1 MTGRRRKPDTQVTH
15 LGRDARRFE
24 GAVNPP
30 VYRVST
36 VLMDDL
42 DSYEDPRRRYRRDVM
57 TYGRYGTPTSRAL
70 EDAIAEL
77 DGGHGTVAVSSG
89 LGAIAKTL
97 LGLLQAGDHLLMV
110 DTVYLPSR
118 RFCDRHLARLGIE
131 TTYYD
136 PMAGADIANLIRPN
150 TRLVFLESPGSSTFE
165 VQDVPAIAAAAKAA
179 GAVTVMDNTWATPLY
194 FRPIEHGVDVAIQ
207 SATKYI
213 GGHAD
218 LMMGLIT
225 AVEALEPQVRRAVYE
240 LGDVVGSEEA
250 YLALRGLR
258 TLSVRLAR
266 HQETA
271 LHLARWLQERP
282 EVDRVLHPALPG
294 HPGHELW
301 RRDYDGASG
310 LFGVVL
316 AEPYPREAV
325 KAMIEGMELF
335 GIGSSWGGY
344 ESLMIA
350 TYPKALR
357 TATGWQAPGP
367 ALRIHA
373 GLEDSEDLIA
383 DLEAGF
389 RRLHRA
395 AAG

>member
-373 GLEDSEDLIA
+373 GLEDPDDLIA

>member
-1 MTGRRRKPDTQVTH
+1 MTGRGRKPDTQVTH

-30 VYRVST
+30 AYRVST
-36 VLMDDL
+36 VLTESLDD
-42 DSYEDPRRRYRRDVM
+42 YEDPRRRYRRDVM

-118 RFCDRHLARLGIE
+118 RFCDRHLARMGIE

-136 PMAGADIANLIRPN
+136 PMIGARIADLIRPN
-150 TRLVFLESPGSSTFE
+150 TRVVFLESPGSSTFE
-165 VQDVPAIAAAAKAA
+165 VQDVPAIAAAAREA
-179 GAVTVMDNTWATPLY
+179 GAVTVIDNTWATPLY

-225 AVEALEPQVRRAVYE
+225 AVEVLEPQVRRAVYE
-240 LGDVVGSEEA
+240 LGDVVGSEEV

-266 HQETA
+266 HQETG
-271 LHLARWLQERP
+271 LRLARWLQERP
-282 EVDRVLHPALPG
+282 EVERVLHPALPG

-301 RRDYDGASG
+301 RRDFDGATG

-350 TYPKALR
+350 TYPEALR
-357 TATGWQAPGP
+357 TATRWQAPDP

-373 GLEDSEDLIA
+373 GLEDPEDLIA
-383 DLEAGF
+383 DLETGF
-389 RRLHRA
+389 ERLHRA
-395 AAG
+395 AGD